1 MARLEGKVAIV
12 TGGGSGIGRATALRF
27 AQEGARV
34 VVGGLT
40 SAEDATA
47 AEIGERALAVR
58 VDVSDA
64 TQVEALVE
72 AARSRFGRLDVLF
85 NNAGMEGEQGS
96 TANCTLENFDRVIA
110 VNLRGVFLGMKY
122 AIPLLLE
129 SGGGSIINNAS
140 VAGLVGFP
148 GVAAYCASK
157 GGVIQL
163 TRAAALEYATR
174 GLRVNAICPGV
185 IDTPMIQRFTQGTAA
200 AMAQMT
206 AMEPVGRLGTPDEV
220 AALALFLASDE
231 SSFMTGTALPV
242 DGGLV
247 AR

>member
-185 IDTPMIQRFTQGTAA
+185 IDTPMIQRFTQGNAA

>member
-1 MARLEGKVAIV
+1 MRHVREVAARLGGQRGQQRAANHLVA
-12 TGGGSGIGRATALRF
+12 A
-27 AQEGARV
+27 
-34 VVGGLT
+34 
-40 SAEDATA
+40 D
-47 AEIGERALAVR
+47 
-58 VDVSDA
+58 
-64 TQVEALVE
+64 
-72 AARSRFGRLDVLF
+72 
-85 NNAGMEGEQGS
+85 NAGMEGEQGS
-96 TANCTLENFDRVIA
+96 TADCTLENFDRVIA
-110 VNLRGVFLGMKY
+110 VNLRGVFLCMKY

-148 GVAAYCASK
+148 SVAAYCASK

-185 IDTPMIQRFTQGTAA
+185 IDTPMVQRFTQGKPEVI
-200 AMAQMT
+200 AQMT
-206 AMEPVGRLGTPDEV
+206 AMEPVGRLGTPEEV

-231 SSFMTGTALPV
+231 SSFITGMALPV